1 MKTTEITV
9 QLYPSEVEE
18 LLYEQRKSVEWRGNL
33 PIVIKVGDNE
43 QEMSVPYQIN
53 VVIPHADAWEE

>member
-33 PIVIKVGDNE
+33 PVAIKAGDNE
-43 QEMSVPYQIN
+43 QEISVPYQIN
-53 VVIPHADAWEE
+53 VVIPHADAWE

>member
-33 PIVIKVGDNE
+33 PVTIKAGDNE
-43 QEMSVPYQIN
+43 QEISVPYQIN